1 MDCDTRSHMYTPTFS
16 GEIAPIFVNHMFRWR
31 AVSRRQLSLLYCI
44 VRWGMYSIEVV
55 AANDR
60 MNQTSYLSNL
70 CINVTVLYYELCITV
85 FGYTSYYYH

>member
-1 MDCDTRSHMYTPTFS
+1 
-16 GEIAPIFVNHMFRWR
+16 
-31 AVSRRQLSLLYCI
+31 
-44 VRWGMYSIEVV
+44 MYSIEVV